1 MSEALGLA
9 LGGGAVHGAAHVGV
23 LRALH
28 EHDIIPNLIAG
39 TSIGAMVAALYAF
52 GVDLADIEKG
62 ARGLKW
68 MDISR
73 LHWNGLGLMSNEGIA
88 DVIHRYIPADTRI
101 EEAQIPL
108 AIVTVDIASG
118 EKVVLR
124 EGDLATAVAAST
136 AIPGIFS
143 PVRLGERFLID
154 GGLIENVPVSALR
167 DAGAKRIIAV
177 DLSARERLS
186 APDSILDVI
195 TNAVSLSI
203 KNASRQH
210 LQGVDL
216 VIEPDVDGISAVD
229 VEQVPRLIE
238 LGYEAANLS
247 LKSFSRSGLLD
258 RLRRSIS
265 SLY

>member
-1 MSEALGLA
+1 MSESLGLA

-28 EHDIIPNLIAG
+28 EHQITPNLIAG

-73 LHWNGLGLMSNEGIA
+73 LHWNGLGLMTNDGIA
-88 DVIHRYIPADTRI
+88 DVIHRFIPEDTRI
-101 EEAQIPL
+101 EEAGIPL

-118 EKVVLR
+118 KKVTLR

-136 AIPGIFS
+136 AIPGIFA
-143 PVRLGERFLID
+143 PVRIGEHYLID
-154 GGLIENVPVSALR
+154 GGLIENVPVTALR
-167 DAGAKRIIAV
+167 DAGARKIIAV
-177 DLSARERLS
+177 DLSAKESLS
-186 APDSILDVI
+186 APESILDVI
-195 TNAVSLSI
+195 TNTVSMSI
-203 KNASRQH
+203 KNASQVH
-210 LQGVDL
+210 LRGVDL
-216 VIEPDVDGISAVD
+216 IIEPDVNGISAVD

-238 LGYEAANLS
+238 LGYTAANSS
-247 LKSFSRSGLLD
+247 LASFSDSSLLA
-258 RLRRSIS
+258 RLRRSITS
-265 SLY
+265 WR

>member
-1 MSEALGLA
+1 MTGRLGLA

-28 EHDIIPNLIAG
+28 EHDITPNLIAG

-52 GVDLADIEKG
+52 GVSLDDIEKG
-62 ARGLKW
+62 ARSLKW

-73 LHWNGLGLMSNEGIA
+73 LRWSGLGLMTNEGIA
-88 DVIHRYIPADTRI
+88 DVLHRYIPKGTCMQDAN
-101 EEAQIPL
+101 IPL

-118 EKVVLR
+118 EKVILR
-124 EGDLATAVAAST
+124 DGDLATAVAAST
-136 AIPGIFS
+136 AIPGIFA
-143 PVRLGERFLID
+143 PVRLGERYLID

-167 DAGAKRIIAV
+167 DNGADKIIAV
-177 DLSARERLS
+177 DLSARETLT

-195 TNAVSLSI
+195 TNTVSISI
-203 KNASRQH
+203 KNASRVH

-216 VIEPDVDGISAVD
+216 VIEPNVDGISAVD

-238 LGYEAANLS
+238 LGYEAANATLADFAHSDVLS
-247 LKSFSRSGLLD
+247 
-258 RLRRSIS
+258 RLRRVFGG
-265 SLY
+265 